1 MPPTLLSRFQ
11 KITQFENLIHSNV
24 SQVVKKTFIIEL
36 YRGVKYSIKSLKG
49 PSENII
55 QQKKV
60 KLKEIEQSKRKFL
73 FLDLDQTLIFTEK

>member
-1 MPPTLLSRFQ
+1 M
-11 KITQFENLIHSNV
+11 
-24 SQVVKKTFIIEL
+24 KKTFIIEL

-73 FLDLDQTLIFTEK
+73 FLDLD